1 MELLK
6 NHLSIRLILKIKHKY
21 LQVRNLTR
29 QFWKYKVDNHMF
41 RLIVMFINKINLV
54 KIKIKEFKLIMKKTT
69 IMRIKYKFP
78 MNQTA
83 KNFKNQ
89 CNNKT
94 KKMKLKIKL
103 KIIYY
108 KLKENNFWWIKKMPL
123 NPILWKNNNM
133 IMKKNNLL
141 RVN

>member
-1 MELLK
+1 
-6 NHLSIRLILKIKHKY
+6 
-21 LQVRNLTR
+21 
-29 QFWKYKVDNHMF
+29 MF

-94 KKMKLKIKL
+94 MMMKLKINL

-108 KLKENNFWWIKKMPL
+108 KLKENNF
-123 NPILWKNNNM
+123 
-133 IMKKNNLL
+133 
-141 RVN
+141 